1 MITNLLPA
9 NSDYY
14 KRCANKPNIKLENIT
29 EYIPESYLLYGIDR
43 LSYSNYTAEATTLRK
58 IMAGES
64 VAKTDVNKLLAA
76 LNRVIAEEE
85 SELRRMENN
94 NSDGME
100 KIAAENSILTIRKIA
115 NTIRQLRMQAEPRY

>member
-1 MITNLLPA
+1 MITNKLPA
-9 NSDYY
+9 QDNLY
-14 KRCANKPNIKLENIT
+14 KGIDNKPNIKIANIT
-29 EYIPESYLLYGIDR
+29 EYIPEGYLLYGIDR
-43 LSYSNYTAEATTLRK
+43 LNYSRYTTEAETRRK
-58 IMAGES
+58 IMAGDT
-64 VAKTDVNKLLAA
+64 VAKTDVNKLLTA

-85 SELRRMENN
+85 SELRRMEEN